1 MSDDTGGKA
10 TSAVPVG
17 TTGTSSVADTTSDGD
32 APAGRVV
39 CTTAGDWMTAIV
51 GGVSESG
58 ERSSSA
64 CEKPYATR
72 AAATTTPTVAAIRT
86 MRDRR
91 FDFIVSTTI
100 TTLST

>member
-17 TTGTSSVADTTSDGD
+17 TTGTSSVADAASVGAT
-32 APAGRVV
+32 PVGRVV

-51 GGVSESG
+51 DGVSVSG

-64 CEKPYATR
+64 WEKPYATS
-72 AAATTTPTVAAIRT
+72 AAAISTPTVATIRT
-86 MRDRR
+86 VRDRR
-91 FDFIVSTTI
+91 FDSIVSATA